1 MAVLFQTGA
10 AGVWFISNNL
20 THIWLKKIKWW
31 FITPRAAWVLARSDP
46 VGETWCDMGREQIWT
61 LLTRAPERMSLSTEM
76 QSGRELWVECVPVW
90 RSLSTGYGVT
100 GWAGDLVFSFKRDVC
115 GEVMHTKNF
124 WRAVREW
131 LQESAFSGKQCQLV
145 TLGGCLIQGPSGLS
159 YWIKT

>member
-61 LLTRAPERMSLSTEM
+61 LLTRGPERMSLSTEM
-76 QSGRELWVECVPVW
+76 QSGRELWVESVPVW
-90 RSLSTGYGVT
+90 RSRSTGCGGT
-100 GWAGDLVFSFKRDVC
+100 GWAGDLAFSFKRGCVW
-115 GEVMHTKNF
+115 GSNTYKNF
-124 WRAVREW
+124 
-131 LQESAFSGKQCQLV
+131 LESSKGMIPGECIFWKTMAAGDSGR
-145 TLGGCLIQGPSGLS
+145 GGGGGGGDI
-159 YWIKT
+159 